1 MKGIIINKMKK
12 RDIIRFFAFIFVIM
26 ALTSIA
32 VSAIIDDSAYYIMER
47 NVPDGEVGDNST
59 QNPDD
64 TNRGAVD
71 DAMDKASDVVND
83 AKEDVKDA
91 GETVKD
97 AVEETVG
104 TKTMGIVIA
113 ILIAVAII
121 ILIVIMIPKNRDK
134 SNRK

>member
-1 MKGIIINKMKK
+1 MKK

-47 NVPDGEVGDNST
+47 NVPDGEVGGNNST

-71 DAMDKASDVVND
+71 DAMDKASDVAND
-83 AKEDVKDA
+83 AKGDLKDA
-91 GETVKD
+91 GETVMD
-97 AVEETVG
+97 AVEDTVG

>member
-1 MKGIIINKMKK
+1 MKK

-47 NVPDGEVGDNST
+47 NVPDGEIGGNNT
-59 QNPDD
+59 PDSD
-64 TNRGAVD
+64 GTNRGAVD
-71 DAMDKASDVVND
+71 DAMDKASDVAND

-113 ILIAVAII
+113 IIVAVAII

>member
-1 MKGIIINKMKK
+1 MKK

-26 ALTSIA
+26 ALLT
-32 VSAIIDDSAYYIMER
+32 VSVGAMINDSQNNMAGS
-47 NVPDGEVGDNST
+47 NVPDSEVDDNSVPYS
-59 QNPDD
+59 N
-64 TNRGAVD
+64 GAREGAAD
-71 DAMDKASDVVND
+71 SALDKASDVVND

-113 ILIAVAII
+113 ILITVAII